1 MEYKKRYL
9 EWLHNPM
16 FDGKIREELR
26 TIEGK
31 DEEIESRFG
40 QELEF
45 GTGGLRGLIGAG
57 TNYINKYTVGKATQ
71 GFAYY
76 LLKNLENVKSRGVVV
91 AYDPR
96 HQSLEFAEATAM
108 VLCANGIK
116 TFLFDDLRPTPEL
129 SFAVR
134 EIGCAGGV
142 VITASHNPSNYNGYK
157 VYGEDGGQCVTHITE
172 KIIDEIK
179 EVDYQDVMYMDKHK
193 ALEDGLLT
201 IIGEEIDAKYV
212 DQVKHL
218 VLQPDVIEKMGSHL
232 NILYTPLHGTGNL
245 LVRRVLKE
253 TGFSKVSVVKEQE
266 LPDPDFSTVKSPNP
280 EEKDALALAIAEG
293 KKIDADIIL
302 GTDPDCDRVGVAIK
316 NENGE
321 YQLLTGNQIGA
332 LLIDYILL
340 SRQKKDDLP
349 ENGVILKTI
358 VTGQLG
364 ELIAKDYNVLTE
376 DTLTGFKFIGE
387 KIEEIE
393 KEGKQKFIFGYE
405 ESYGYLAG
413 TFVRDKD
420 AVIATLL
427 ICEMAAYCKTQD
439 KNLYEQLI
447 NLYEKYGFH
456 EEALESLTLEGKEGF
471 DKINKIM
478 KGFREKP
485 FEKINEK
492 AITLIKDY
500 KNRKAFE
507 INSKRETP
515 IRLPASDVIHF
526 TIEDGSWFCIRPS
539 GTEPKLKVYISAKA
553 PTQDE
558 AQDTVEIIRKE
569 VMEYI
574 ELLIK

>member
-447 NLYEKYGFH
+447 NLYEK
-456 EEALESLTLEGKEGF
+456 S
-471 DKINKIM
+471 
-478 KGFREKP
+478 
-485 FEKINEK
+485 
-492 AITLIKDY
+492 
-500 KNRKAFE
+500 
-507 INSKRETP
+507 S
-515 IRLPASDVIHF
+515 
-526 TIEDGSWFCIRPS
+526 
-539 GTEPKLKVYISAKA
+539 
-553 PTQDE
+553 
-558 AQDTVEIIRKE
+558 
-569 VMEYI
+569 
-574 ELLIK
+574 